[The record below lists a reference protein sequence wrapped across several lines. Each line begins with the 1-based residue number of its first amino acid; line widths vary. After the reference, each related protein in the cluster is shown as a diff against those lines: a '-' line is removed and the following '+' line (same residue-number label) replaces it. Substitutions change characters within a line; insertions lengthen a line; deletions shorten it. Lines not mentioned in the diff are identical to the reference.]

1 MSTVKHLLGII
12 EFHDIGMNIG
22 WEHFVSQYDAARF
35 VSSDGRDTR
44 HIQFVREFASVV
56 SVLQVR
62 DLIRSLGLRTL
73 LTAQQDKTNNVI
85 DLYKDISRAVEDL
98 ATCSYT
104 EDAFTELL
112 SRIQAAVRQA
122 INFSLSSAE
131 NILPRLID
139 STLKAMQISIIGLQ
153 S

>member
-1 MSTVKHLLGII
+1 
-12 EFHDIGMNIG
+12 MNIG

-62 DLIRSLGLRTL
+62 SNVSGSSVPLMVW
-73 LTAQQDKTNNVI
+73 QDKTNNVI
-85 DLYKDISRAVEDL
+85 DLYKDILRAVDDL

-104 EDAFTELL
+104 TEAFTELL
-112 SRIQAAVRQA
+112 SRIQAAVCRA
-122 INFSLSSAE
+122 LTPPLFSAE
-131 NILPRLID
+131 TFLPRSID
-139 STLKAMQISIIGLQ
+139 LTLKAMPTLITGLL
-153 S
+153 SWTRRSKGFSSND

>member
-1 MSTVKHLLGII
+1 MLPLVELRV
-12 EFHDIGMNIG
+12 IGMNIG

-56 SVLQVR
+56 SVLQVCG
-62 DLIRSLGLRTL
+62 LLWSLGLRSL

-85 DLYKDISRAVEDL
+85 DLYKDILRAVEDL

-112 SRIQAAVRQA
+112 SRIQSAVRPD
-122 INFSLSSAE
+122 L
-131 NILPRLID
+131 
-139 STLKAMQISIIGLQ
+139 
-153 S
+153 

>member
-1 MSTVKHLLGII
+1 MLSLV
-12 EFHDIGMNIG
+12 EFRDIGMNIG

-62 DLIRSLGLRTL
+62 SLSWSLGLRTL

-104 EDAFTELL
+104 EEAFTELL
-112 SRIQAAVRQA
+112 SRIQSAVRLDLD
-122 INFSLSSAE
+122 IFLSYAKTS
-131 NILPRLID
+131 P
-139 STLKAMQISIIGLQ
+139 
-153 S
+153 

>member
-1 MSTVKHLLGII
+1 
-12 EFHDIGMNIG
+12 MNIG

-56 SVLQVR
+56 SVLQVC
-62 DLIRSLGLRTL
+62 DLLRSLGLRTL
-73 LTAQQDKTNNVI
+73 LTAKQDKTNNVI

-104 EDAFTELL
+104 EEAFTELL
-112 SRIQAAVRQA
+112 SRIQSAVRQA
-122 INFSLSSAE
+122 INFFLSSAE
-131 NILPRLID
+131 SISPRLID
-139 STLKAMQISIIGLQ
+139 STLRAMQISIIGLQ